1 MYNDLSMAWNE
12 PKSINNKDKDK
23 DKDNKDKDNLKDDDT
38 YQDPFKRNAYK
49 NSNQP
54 NSPPDLEQVFKN
66 LKKQLLEFLGFTNK
80 KSNKPN
86 NSNFKDINNPYNKIQ
101 FKWGFIIILLIYL
114 FSGFYIVLPAE
125 QAVITR
131 FGKFNR
137 IVGQGP
143 HWLLRFVEDKNIV
156 NDQKVDSNK
165 HSAQML
171 TKDENIV
178 FIEIEVQ
185 YRVVNAKYFLF
196 QVVDPIN
203 TLKQAVESAMRQVVG
218 HSNLDFIM
226 TDGRNKISMD
236 IQDQVATILE
246 QYNTGIEVITVALKE
261 AKAPDA
267 VKGAFDDV
275 IKAREEQERLKHAA
289 EAFANKIVPEAKGDA
304 ERMLIEAHAYQQE
317 VIAKSIGDTL
327 RFNAILN
334 EYNKAPEVTK
344 KRLYI
349 EALEEVLSNS
359 SKILIDLKNNN
370 NLVYL
375 PLEKLMNNKIANNS
389 EGAN

>member
-1 MYNDLSMAWNE
+1 MYNDLIMAWNE
-12 PKSINNKDKDK
+12 PGSINNDKDK
-23 DKDNKDKDNLKDDDT
+23 NKDKDNLKDDDM

-49 NSNQP
+49 NRNQT
-54 NSPPDLEQVFKN
+54 NSPPDLDQIFKN

-80 KSNKPN
+80 KGNKPN
-86 NSNFKDINNPYNKIQ
+86 NNNFKDINTPYNKIQ
-101 FKWGFIIILLIYL
+101 FKWGFIIVLLIYL

-131 FGKFNR
+131 FGKFHR

-143 HWLLRFVEDKNIV
+143 HWLLRFIDDKNIV

-165 HSAQML
+165 HGAQML

-185 YRVVNAKYFLF
+185 YRVVNAKNFLF

-236 IQDQVATILE
+236 IQDQVASILE

-267 VKGAFDDV
+267 VKSAFDDV

-304 ERMLIEAHAYQQE
+304 ERMLIESEAYKQE

-327 RFNAILN
+327 RFNAILT
-334 EYNKAPEVTK
+334 EYNKAPEITK

-375 PLEKLMNNKIANNS
+375 PLEKFINNKIANNS
-389 EGAN
+389 EGVN